1 MNILPQKSWNV
12 YGTKQRARVRRDE
25 ENARLEAE
33 ANAAE
38 ARDEARDERW
48 RALRESGSRPR
59 EERVH
64 LFEAEERAAM
74 RAEERTRR
82 GEDAGTREDAG
93 DAFGGRGVGRNAVK
107 PWYARARGEEVV
119 EEQSTASC
127 ARAST
132 TGGRRSAEKTTQR
145 LTHARHP
152 PGVPRT
158 DRRKKGGV
166 KTREKTTRRKR

>member
-107 PWYARARGEEVV
+107 PWYCLLYTSPSPRDPKTSRMP
-119 EEQSTASC
+119 S
-127 ARAST
+127 
-132 TGGRRSAEKTTQR
+132 SA
-145 LTHARHP
+145 
-152 PGVPRT
+152 
-158 DRRKKGGV
+158 
-166 KTREKTTRRKR
+166 